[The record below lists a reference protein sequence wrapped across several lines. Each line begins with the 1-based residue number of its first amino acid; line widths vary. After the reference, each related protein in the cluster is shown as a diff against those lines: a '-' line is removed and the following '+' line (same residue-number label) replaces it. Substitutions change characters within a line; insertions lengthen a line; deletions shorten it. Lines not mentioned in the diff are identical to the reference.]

1 MNKIRFGL
9 IGCGD
14 IAHIRYFYSI
24 PHFEEIELVGIYD
37 MNKPFL
43 QKTAGRSYHR
53 RGHRYYLS
61 SQPYPAGHPGLESR
75 QACYL

>member
-37 MNKPFL
+37 MNKPV
-43 QKTAGRSYHR
+43 SYTH
-53 RGHRYYLS
+53 LTL
-61 SQPYPAGHPGLESR
+61 PTT
-75 QACYL
+75 